1 MEETGPFSEDE
12 MLAHMRGEAAPELSQ
27 RIEAAAAND
36 PALRAEIA
44 TMQGIK
50 QALSDEDTGNPPGE
64 FAWRKLETAIREET
78 TSAQQSRSKETATW
92 WRAAAVFLGLA
103 VLGQGVYIAVNQPRH
118 EEVGFRTASQAT
130 EQHVLAIRF
139 ASGTQVDAMTALLH
153 GANGRMIGGPGAS
166 GLYRVA
172 FVSDDSRQAAR
183 AVFEGSDIVT
193 LVAEE

>member
-12 MLAHMRGEAAPELSQ
+12 LLAHMRGEAAPELSQ

-36 PALRAEIA
+36 PALCAEIA

-50 QALSDEDTGNPPGE
+50 QALMDGETGNPPGE
-64 FAWRKLETAIREET
+64 FAWRKLEAAIREEP
-78 TSAQQSRSKETATW
+78 TSAQQSRSSGAVTW

-103 VLGQGVYIAVNQPRH
+103 VLGQGAYLVVNQTPH
-118 EEVGFRTASQAT
+118 EAAGFRTASHAT

-139 ASGTQVDAMTALLH
+139 APGTQVDAMTALLR
-153 GANGRMIGGPGAS
+153 GANARMIGGPGAS

-172 FVSDDSRQAAR
+172 FASDDARQAAR
-183 AVFEGSDIVT
+183 AVFDGSDIVT
-193 LVAEE
+193 LIAEE